1 MVEAVRGGAS
11 QRATARAFGV
21 GLGTVQRWVARAADR
36 RLDRVDWSD
45 RPDIPHH
52 TTRTD
57 PGLEEL
63 VLRVRS
69 ELREASVLGEYG
81 AGPIRAALL
90 ERGDLSWPAP
100 SLRTIGRIL
109 ERHGVLDRRRRRR
122 PAPPPGWYLPDVRER
137 RLELDSFDT
146 IEGLRLVDGPAISV
160 LTGISLHGGL
170 VAAWPERSITVR
182 RTVDALLEHWQ
193 DVGLPGFAQFDND
206 GRFAGGNSTHD
217 AIGPVVRAC
226 LALGVTPV
234 FAPPRE
240 SGFQAAIESFNG
252 RWQAKLWSRFSDAT
266 LDDLQVRSSRYVAA
280 SRRRHAVRIEAAP
293 TRRPFTPAEWPGLEQ
308 PPTGRLVFL
317 RRTTDTGRASVLGH
331 PLPVDQHWLHRLV
344 RAEIDLGTGRIRFFA
359 LRRREPRDQPLIREL
374 AYEPANRWW
383 R

>member
-1 MVEAVRGGAS
+1 
-11 QRATARAFGV
+11 
-21 GLGTVQRWVARAADR
+21 VQRWVARASDS

-45 RPDIPHH
+45 RPDAPHH

-81 AGPIRAALL
+81 ARPIRATLL
-90 ERGDLSWPAP
+90 ERGDLPWPLP

-109 ERHGVLDRRRRRR
+109 ERHGVLDRRRQRR

-146 IEGLRLVDGPAISV
+146 IEGLRLVDGPSISV

-170 VAAWPERSITVR
+170 VAAWPERSISVR
-182 RTVDALLEHWQ
+182 RTVDALIEHWQ

-206 GRFAGGNSTHD
+206 GRFAGASSTQD

-252 RWQAKLWSRFSDAT
+252 RWQAKLWARFSDAT

-280 SRRRHAVRIEAAP
+280 SRRRHAVRIDAAP
-293 TRRPFTPAEWPGLEQ
+293 PRRPFSPADWLALEQ
-308 PPTGRLVFL
+308 PPAGRLVFL
-317 RRTTDTGRASVLGH
+317 RRTSDAGRASVLGR

-344 RAEIDLGTGRIRFFA
+344 RAEVDLGAGRIRFFA

-374 AYEPANRWW
+374 AYEPPDHWW
-383 R
+383 Q